1 MIIDNLT
8 LTDLIGKGAFSDVY
22 LTTKKESPKLYATKV
37 IDLSSIKNDEKQKD
51 YLDKEMSILIDVNHP
66 NIIELIEIKK
76 KEDKI
81 YIVTEYCNGG
91 TLSKYLEKYQKE
103 NKKALPEKIVQ
114 YVMRQIVE
122 GMKYLNDK
130 NIMHRS
136 INLENILIN
145 YEDEEDKK
153 NNNIMKAK
161 IKIIDFGFARYL
173 KKGDLAHSTVGSPI
187 NMSPIL
193 LRKLNTP
200 KNNVLIGYN
209 EKEDIW
215 SLGTICYE
223 LLIGKSAFDSEN
235 MDELVKRIELGDYYL
250 PITLSKETVS
260 FLNGMLRYDSK
271 KRLSFDKLSKHK
283 FLTKNINEFTKIN
296 LDELQNA
303 RVGVLIN
310 TKENGPI
317 WDYFGDG
324 N

>member
-1 MIIDNLT
+1 
-8 LTDLIGKGAFSDVY
+8 
-22 LTTKKESPKLYATKV
+22 
-37 IDLSSIKNDEKQKD
+37 
-51 YLDKEMSILIDVNHP
+51 
-66 NIIELIEIKK
+66 
-76 KEDKI
+76 
-81 YIVTEYCNGG
+81 
-91 TLSKYLEKYQKE
+91 
-103 NKKALPEKIVQ
+103 
-114 YVMRQIVE
+114 
-122 GMKYLNDK
+122 
-130 NIMHRS
+130 
-136 INLENILIN
+136 
-145 YEDEEDKK
+145 
-153 NNNIMKAK
+153 
-161 IKIIDFGFARYL
+161 
-173 KKGDLAHSTVGSPI
+173 
-187 NMSPIL
+187 MSPIL

>member
-8 LTDLIGKGAFSDVY
+8 LTDLIGKGAFSQVY
-22 LTTKKESPKLYATKV
+22 LTTKKESPTLYATKV

-91 TLSKYLEKYQKE
+91 TLSKYLEKYKTE
-103 NKKALPEKIVQ
+103 NKKALPEEIVQ

-193 LRKLNTP
+193 LRELNTQ